1 MRTAMRSASVG
12 CCSEK
17 VMKKIMQAIAANP
30 EGLWVRELARIAKL
44 DKSTVSLYLRKWLWE
59 DLEIFHGSPKPF
71 KLVRLKAYKHD
82 ESGYGMKG
90 TTEEAK
96 VEIANYIG

>member
-1 MRTAMRSASVG
+1 MAGRPPKANQKILKKLMEALAS
-12 CCSEK
+12 
-17 VMKKIMQAIAANP
+17 NP
-30 EGLWVRELARIAKL
+30 EGLWVRELARITKL

-82 ESGYGMKG
+82 ESGHGMKAV
-90 TTEEAK
+90 TSEEA
-96 VEIANYIG
+96 VASYIG